1 MLGMEPASIQDNSAT
16 LSVASIVLASQE
28 FDGKLEQMDHD
39 TYLDK
44 ALELGLPEI
53 VYSVP
58 DYDLLQ
64 RQLKQDMYDPQVL
77 EENWNEFFQ
86 DNITLESI

>member
-1 MLGMEPASIQDNSAT
+1 
-16 LSVASIVLASQE
+16 VLASQE

-64 RQLKQDMYDPQVL
+64 RQLKQDMYDPEVL
-77 EENWNEFFQ
+77 EQNWNEFYQ
-86 DNITLESI
+86 DDISLESI

>member
-1 MLGMEPASIQDNSAT
+1 MLGMEPASLQDNSAT

-28 FDGKLEQMDHD
+28 FDDKLEQMDHD

-86 DNITLESI
+86 DDITLETI

>member
-1 MLGMEPASIQDNSAT
+1 MLGMEPASLQDNSAA
-16 LSVASIVLASQE
+16 LSVASIMLASQE
-28 FDGKLEQMDHD
+28 FDDKLEQMDHD

-86 DNITLESI
+86 DNITLEAI

>member
-1 MLGMEPASIQDNSAT
+1 MEPASLQDNSAT

-28 FDGKLEQMDHD
+28 FGDKLEQMDHD

-44 ALELGLPEI
+44 AQELGLPEI
-53 VYSVP
+53 VYDVS

-86 DNITLESI
+86 DDITLETI

>member
-1 MLGMEPASIQDNSAT
+1 MLGMEPASLQDNSAA
-16 LSVASIVLASQE
+16 LSVASIMLASQE
-28 FDGKLEQMDHD
+28 FDDKLEQMDHD

-64 RQLKQDMYDPQVL
+64 RQLKQDMYEPQVL

-86 DNITLESI
+86 DNITLEAI

>member
-1 MLGMEPASIQDNSAT
+1 MEPASLQDNSAT

-28 FDGKLEQMDHD
+28 FDGKLEQMDHA
-39 TYLDK
+39 K
-44 ALELGLPEI
+44 AQELGLPEI
-53 VYSVP
+53 VYDVS

-86 DNITLESI
+86 DNITLETI

>member
-1 MLGMEPASIQDNSAT
+1 MEPASVQDNSAT

-28 FDGKLEQMDHD
+28 FDGKLEQMDHA
-39 TYLDK
+39 TYFDK
-44 ALELGLPEI
+44 AQELGLPEI
-53 VYSVP
+53 VYDVS

-86 DNITLESI
+86 DDITLETI

>member
-1 MLGMEPASIQDNSAT
+1 MEPASIQDNSAA

-39 TYLDK
+39 TYVDK

-53 VYSVP
+53 IYDVP

-64 RQLKQDMYDPQVL
+64 RQIKQDMYEPQVL

-86 DNITLESI
+86 DNITLEAI

>member
-1 MLGMEPASIQDNSAT
+1 M
-16 LSVASIVLASQE
+16 LASQE
-28 FDGKLEQMDHD
+28 FDDKLEQMDHD

-86 DNITLESI
+86 DNITLEAI

>member
-1 MLGMEPASIQDNSAT
+1 MEPASLQDNSAA
-16 LSVASIVLASQE
+16 LSVASIMLASQE
-28 FDGKLEQMDHD
+28 FDDKLEQMDHD

-86 DNITLESI
+86 DNITLEAI